1 MNTRPRARVLALA
14 VPLLTAAMVAAP
26 ACGGGDSHSD
36 RARSSAQAG
45 ILEITAGSC
54 SASSSMGSWFRMVQP
69 GGTPEHGP
77 YVDNGD
83 STCSDKTLTPLA
95 PGSDGGLRVGG
106 YQTEPNPPF
115 ADGGASR
122 SDAVI
127 KPATFFAVPFGMST
141 NPTDPQTR
149 RKVPPPSL
157 TITGSNLR
165 ADLSA
170 LSVSWNGQFFNQGAP
185 KPGASGNATGTLDPS
200 TKRYTL
206 EWTSAI
212 KGGPFNGFTGVWHL
226 EGTFR
231 AT

>member
-1 MNTRPRARVLALA
+1 VNIRPRAHALA
-14 VPLLTAAMVAAP
+14 APLLVAAMVVVP
-26 ACGGGDSHSD
+26 ACGSGSHGDKAAAT
-36 RARSSAQAG
+36 ARTG
-45 ILEITAGSC
+45 ILEIAAGSC
-54 SASSSMGSWFRMVQP
+54 SASSSTGSWFRMVQP

-83 STCSDKTLTPLA
+83 SSCGDKTLTPLA
-95 PGSDGGLRVGG
+95 PGTDGGLRVGG
-106 YQTEPNPPF
+106 YQAEPNPPF

-157 TITGSNLR
+157 TIAGSTLR

-185 KPGASGNATGTLDPS
+185 KPGASGRATGTFDSS
-200 TKRYTL
+200 TKRYTV